1 MSLATGKF
9 RITLYALDTSTGW
22 RGATAA
28 TIYDP
33 IEVGVSERAN
43 EVGEAYWVLPNNH
56 PLIGECTPLTKHY
69 EVHRFD
75 TDAGAYK
82 WVGAGILD
90 DAEVGEYETT
100 FRGIDYMAVFN
111 QYYTPTVAL
120 TFSSTSFLSPDIG
133 QASIST
139 DFLSTI
145 FNFSGGTVLDG
156 SDGETDPSGEAVGA
170 VWFSNKAA
178 LVIDNVDVTS
188 KVEDTLTINGS
199 TVTTPSTT
207 VIWDAVW
214 NGTITAHFETT
225 KTWRFR
231 LDATPPA
238 PESPQVPAV
247 TGGVYEGTF
256 LGDSS
261 FAINN
266 CSVTLYPYE
275 SKAAMR
281 AIMISNGST
290 TAAADTA
297 LNDNRGKFALRKGVT
312 YSFIIHGAIYRT
324 SSGKLDSSGVGMDHW
339 IRSLSPAKTN
349 KFTLGTGYETF
360 TQVFDRVFNASKTT
374 FPLSRIRYAT
384 RTISGSPQT
393 VMLTFSAGEP
403 PVTYLANTARLEM
416 TSRTD
421 GSKTIFGISHPSST
435 GTYDGSFRVRYN
447 VSSANIDTIR
457 LSYPETVRSYAYS
470 PGTSSVRTHVRVIP
484 STPYLA
490 GTSSAG
496 AVGINIDGATATT
509 GESSTYGEIPL
520 LETRA
525 GLVDEIAAEL
535 EALRLADSSK
545 TENTKTLD
553 IVVKEEALKPWEGF
567 DLGDAVSVHVVHGNV
582 NLPSESLNIAGMD
595 WVGFS
600 DGHEELT
607 LELINGTNF

>member
-1 MSLATGKF
+1 MSLASNKF
-9 RITLYALDTSTGW
+9 RITLYNLNTSTGW

-56 PLIGECTPLTKHY
+56 PLISECTPLTKHY
-69 EVHRFD
+69 EIHRYD
-75 TDAGAYK
+75 VESAAYK
-82 WVGAGILD
+82 WVGAGMLD
-90 DAEVGEYETT
+90 DSEVGEVETT

-120 TFSSTSFLSPDIG
+120 TFTSTSFLSPDIG
-133 QASIST
+133 QATATT
-139 DFLSTI
+139 DFLSSI
-145 FNFSGGTVLDG
+145 FPFSEGTVLDG
-156 SDGETDPSGEAVGA
+156 SDGETDPSGKAGTSA
-170 VWFSNKAA
+170 VWFSNKPA
-178 LVIDNVDVTS
+178 LVIDNVAIS
-188 KVEDTLTINGS
+188 SMVEDTLTIDGS
-199 TVTTPSTT
+199 TITTAS
-207 VIWDAVW
+207 VQLIWDAVW
-214 NGTITAHFETT
+214 NGTITAHFEPT

-231 LDATPPA
+231 IDVTPPA
-238 PESPQVPAV
+238 PESPQVPPV
-247 TGGVYEGTF
+247 TGGCFEGTF
-256 LGDSS
+256 TGDTSL
-261 FAINN
+261 AINN
-266 CSVTLYPYE
+266 CNVKLYPYE
-275 SKAAMR
+275 SQSVMRTALIAA
-281 AIMISNGST
+281 GKT
-290 TAAADTA
+290 TAQADASIAANKD
-297 LNDNRGKFALRKGVT
+297 KFVLRKGVT
-312 YSFIIHGAIYRT
+312 YSAIIHGAIYRT
-324 SSGKLDSSGVGMDHW
+324 NSGKTYKHW
-339 IRSLSPAKTN
+339 IRSKNPYKSN

-360 TQVFDRVFNASKTT
+360 TQVFDRVFNNAKTT

-384 RTISGSPQT
+384 RNITGSPQT
-393 VMLTFSAGEP
+393 TMLTFSAGEP

-416 TSRTD
+416 TARTD
-421 GSKTIFGISHPSST
+421 GGKTIFGISHPSST
-435 GTYDGSFRVRYN
+435 GTYDGSFRVRYA

-457 LSYPETVRSYAYS
+457 LSYPETVRSYRYTPA
-470 PGTSSVRTHVRVIP
+470 TSSVRTHVRVIP
-484 STPYLA
+484 STTFLA

-509 GESSTYGEIPL
+509 GESSLYGEIPL

-545 TENTKTLD
+545 TENTKTIDL
-553 IVVKEEALKPWEGF
+553 VVKEEALKPWEGF